1 MKNLEANGSL
11 MGCSANLPPGS
22 KKEANI
28 LLNDEDC
35 GLKCGHAYALLHVFE
50 LDCKKCADQA

>member
-1 MKNLEANGSL
+1 MKLLEATGSL
-11 MGCSANLPPGS
+11 MGCSANQPPGA
-22 KKEANI
+22 KKESNI

-50 LDCKKCADQA
+50 IECDKCKL